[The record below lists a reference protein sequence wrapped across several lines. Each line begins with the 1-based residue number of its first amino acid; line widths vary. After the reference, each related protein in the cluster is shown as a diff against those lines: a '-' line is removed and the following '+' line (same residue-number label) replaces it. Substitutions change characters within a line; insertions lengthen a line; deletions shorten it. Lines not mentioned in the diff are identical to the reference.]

1 MYLNPVKK
9 AYLEK
14 IMLKFIYSFI
24 YLFQNNSGNLLQ
36 ENYQK
41 DKFGPWHHGM
51 HNVEILADV

>member
-1 MYLNPVKK
+1 MIKICLDANTRKMYLNPVKK

-24 YLFQNNSGNLLQ
+24 YLFQKNSGNLLQ

-41 DKFGPWHHGM
+41 DKFGP
-51 HNVEILADV
+51 